1 MSDLTLDVVSAH
13 ADYTPNRIDYDNSK
27 KLFGTVIGGYAFTIS
42 QGSDDS
48 AYLVWNDGVANEWM
62 EHFEKLSH
70 AFARLAHLQACAESD
85 WEKGFASHP
94 RYFANQFDIFI
105 NQERI

>member
-13 ADYTPNRIDYDNSK
+13 ADYTPNQIDYDHAK
-27 KLFGTVIGGYAFTIS
+27 ELFGAIIGDYCFTIK
-42 QGSDDS
+42 QGTDDS
-48 AYLVWNDGVANEWM
+48 AYLNWNDGVANEWT

-70 AFARLAHLQACAESD
+70 AFARLAHLQACAETN

-94 RYFANQFDIFI
+94 RYFANEFDKFI
-105 NQERI
+105 NSERI